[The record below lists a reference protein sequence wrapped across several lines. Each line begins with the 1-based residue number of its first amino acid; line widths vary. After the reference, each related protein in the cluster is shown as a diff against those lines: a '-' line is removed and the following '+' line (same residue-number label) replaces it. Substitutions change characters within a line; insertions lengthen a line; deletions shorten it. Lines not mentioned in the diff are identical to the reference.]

1 MKIEATKMMSSV
13 IKRIAV
19 CASTALL
26 VVSCA
31 KQNKQ
36 PFYNTGVVYCSES
49 NPVTF
54 NPQLDTSS
62 TTSDAT
68 SHQLYDRLLDFDPDS
83 GRIVPSLASS
93 WLVSEDG
100 LTYAFQLRRG
110 VAFHT
115 TDFFTPTR
123 NFNAD
128 DVIFSIDRWRLKSHP
143 FHNVSNGSY
152 PYFESLGLADN
163 IADVTR
169 VNGYRVEITLKRRD
183 SSFLANLATDF
194 AVILSEEYAALL
206 FEQGTPSQIDHL
218 PVGTG
223 PYRFGSFRKDSY
235 IKYFHHDDYWRRVLE
250 DEGLESGGL
259 RGDDNYSSNSV
270 VDNNS
275 DFSND
280 EVSSHNSG
288 SNLETGGETANAS
301 NASLK
306 QLIFDITPRS
316 SLRLAK
322 LMTGECDATA
332 FPAQTELEVI
342 RNREDLTLAEK
353 PGLNIGF
360 WAFNTQRP
368 PFDNPNVRRALAFAI
383 DKNTLLEAVYFDS
396 ASRAKSLLPA
406 ASWAYQNDA
415 DDTAYNPVLA
425 RSLLAEAGI
434 KPGFSMTIW
443 AMPVE
448 RAYNP
453 NAIKMAELIQRYLR
467 EVGVEANIV
476 TYDWKTFRRHL
487 QEGLHD
493 SVLIGWS
500 ADNGD
505 PDNFYRPLLSCGA
518 IPSGTNRAM
527 WCDEDYDRL
536 INEAL
541 KTEDLDK
548 RRAIYHQVN
557 RLMYERL
564 PLVPIAHA
572 YRYQAYRNEVKG
584 MTINPFGG
592 VRFGGVEKIL

>member
-1 MKIEATKMMSSV
+1 MFNGWVVRLSLV
-13 IKRIAV
+13 L
-19 CASTALL
+19 CAALL
-26 VVSCA
+26 VVSCG

-36 PFYNTGVVYCSES
+36 AFYNSGIIYCSES

-62 TTSDAT
+62 TTSDAS

-93 WLVSEDG
+93 WLVTNDG
-100 LTYAFQLRRG
+100 LTYVFQLRKD
-110 VAFHT
+110 VAFHST
-115 TDFFTPTR
+115 AYFTPSRT
-123 NFNAD
+123 FNAD
-128 DVIFSIDRWRLKSHP
+128 DVIFSLDRWRLRSHP
-143 FHNVSNGSY
+143 YHYVSGGRY
-152 PYFESLGLADN
+152 PYFESLGLAQN
-163 IADVTR
+163 IASVER
-169 VNGYRVEITLKRRD
+169 VNGYRIEITLKRRD
-183 SSFLANLATDF
+183 SSFLSNLATDF
-194 AVILSEEYAALL
+194 AVILSEEYAAQLA
-206 FEQGTPSQIDHL
+206 EDGTPSKIDQL
-218 PVGTG
+218 PIGTG
-223 PYRFGSFRKDSY
+223 PFKFVSYRKDHF
-235 IKYFHHDDYWRRVLE
+235 IKYTRHNQYWRLINDNTAE
-250 DEGLESGGL
+250 TFSDNESQ
-259 RGDDNYSSNSV
+259 NV
-270 VDNNS
+270 AVDS
-275 DFSND
+275 TQQD
-280 EVSSHNSG
+280 
-288 SNLETGGETANAS
+288 ETALASSIDDAS
-301 NASLK
+301 NTSVE
-306 QLIFDITPRS
+306 QLVFDITPRS

-322 LMTGECDATA
+322 LITGECDATA

-342 RNREDLTLAEK
+342 RTRDDLVLAEK

-368 PFDNPNVRRALAFAI
+368 PFDNPDVRHALAAAI

-396 ASRAKSLLPA
+396 ATRAKTLLPA
-406 ASWAYQNDA
+406 ASWAFQNDA

-425 RSLLAEAGI
+425 RKLLSDAGV

-453 NAIKMAELIQRYLR
+453 NAHKMAELIQRYLR
-467 EVGVEANIV
+467 DVGVDATIV
-476 TYDWKTFRRHL
+476 SYDWTTFRRHL

-527 WCDEDYDRL
+527 WCNEDYDKL
-536 INEAL
+536 LNEAL
-541 KTEDLDK
+541 QTDNIDE
-548 RRAIYHQVN
+548 RSAIYQQVN
-557 RLMYERL
+557 RLLYERL

-572 YRYQAYRNEVKG
+572 YRYQAYRKDLEN

-592 VRFGGVEKIL
+592 VRFGGVEKSL

>member
-1 MKIEATKMMSSV
+1 MSHGLVTRLSL
-13 IKRIAV
+13 
-19 CASTALL
+19 CLCTALL
-26 VVSCA
+26 VASCA

-36 PFYNTGVVYCSES
+36 AFYNTGIIYCSES

-62 TTSDAT
+62 TTSDAS

-93 WLVSEDG
+93 WLVSDDG
-100 LTYAFQLRRG
+100 LTYAFQLRKD
-110 VAFHT
+110 VWFHKT
-115 TDFFTPTR
+115 GYFEPTR

-128 DVIFSIDRWRLKSHP
+128 DVIFSINRWRLRSHP
-143 FHNVSNGSY
+143 YHYVSGGRY
-152 PYFESLGLADN
+152 PYFESIGLAQN
-163 IADVTR
+163 IESVER

-183 SSFLANLATDF
+183 SSFLSNLATDF
-194 AVILSEEYAALL
+194 AVILSEEYADALAKA
-206 FEQGTPSQIDHL
+206 GTPSQIDEL
-218 PVGTG
+218 PIGTG
-223 PYRFGSFRKDSY
+223 PFKFYSYRKDHF
-235 IKYFHHDDYWRRVLE
+235 IKYKRHDNYWRIQAME
-250 DEGLESGGL
+250 EHTNG
-259 RGDDNYSSNSV
+259 
-270 VDNNS
+270 
-275 DFSND
+275 
-280 EVSSHNSG
+280 NSG
-288 SNLETGGETANAS
+288 VTSEPQGVSEEQKRETPVVE
-301 NASLK
+301 

-342 RNREDLTLAEK
+342 RTESDLTLAEK

-368 PFDNPNVRRALAFAI
+368 PFDNPDVRRALAVAI

-396 ASRAKSLLPA
+396 ATRAKTLLPA
-406 ASWAYQNDA
+406 ASWAFQNDA

-425 RSLLAEAGI
+425 RKLLADAGVA
-434 KPGFSMTIW
+434 PGFSMTIW

-453 NAIKMAELIQRYLR
+453 NANKMAELIQRYLR
-467 EVGVEANIV
+467 DVGVEATIV
-476 TYDWKTFRRHL
+476 SYDWTTFRRHL

-527 WCDEDYDRL
+527 WCNDDYDKL
-536 INEAL
+536 LNEAL
-541 KTEDLDK
+541 QTDDIEE
-548 RRAIYHQVN
+548 RTAIYKQVN
-557 RLMYERL
+557 RLLYERL

-572 YRYQAYRNEVKG
+572 YRYQAYRNELQG

-592 VRFGGVEKIL
+592 VRFGGVEKTL

>member
-1 MKIEATKMMSSV
+1 MSHCLV
-13 IKRIAV
+13 KRLSL
-19 CASTALL
+19 CLCTALL
-26 VVSCA
+26 VASCA
-31 KQNKQ
+31 KQNNQ
-36 PFYNTGVVYCSES
+36 AFYNTGIIYCSES

-62 TTSDAT
+62 TTSDAS

-93 WLVSEDG
+93 WLVSDDG
-100 LTYAFQLRRG
+100 LTYAFQLRKD
-110 VAFHT
+110 VWFHT
-115 TDFFTPTR
+115 TGYFEPSR

-143 FHNVSNGSY
+143 YHYVSGGSY
-152 PYFESLGLADN
+152 PYFESIGIAQN
-163 IADVTR
+163 IASVER

-194 AVILSEEYAALL
+194 AVILSKEYATELA
-206 FEQGTPSQIDHL
+206 QAGTPSKIDQL
-218 PVGTG
+218 PIGTG
-223 PYRFGSFRKDSY
+223 PFKFESYRKDHF
-235 IKYFHHDDYWRRVLE
+235 IKYLRHDNYWRTQTHEVK
-250 DEGLESGGL
+250 G
-259 RGDDNYSSNSV
+259 
-270 VDNNS
+270 S
-275 DFSND
+275 DLATELQN
-280 EVSSHNSG
+280 VS
-288 SNLETGGETANAS
+288 EKQKITQVE
-301 NASLK
+301 

-342 RNREDLTLAEK
+342 RTEDDLTLAEK
-353 PGLNIGF
+353 PGLNVGF

-368 PFDNPNVRRALAFAI
+368 PFDNPDVRRALAAAI

-396 ASRAKSLLPA
+396 ATRAKTLLPA
-406 ASWAYQNDA
+406 ASWAFQNDA

-425 RSLLAEAGI
+425 RKLLADAGI
-434 KPGFSMTIW
+434 APGFSMTIW

-453 NAIKMAELIQRYLR
+453 NATKMAELIQRYLR
-467 EVGVEANIV
+467 DIGVEATIV
-476 TYDWKTFRRHL
+476 SYDWATFRRHL

-527 WCDEDYDRL
+527 WCNDDYDKL
-536 INEAL
+536 LNEAL
-541 KTEDLDK
+541 QTDDIDE
-548 RRAIYHQVN
+548 RSAIYKQVN
-557 RLMYERL
+557 RLLYERL
-564 PLVPIAHA
+564 PVVPIAHA
-572 YRYQAYRNEVKG
+572 YRYQAYRNELKG

-592 VRFGGVEKIL
+592 VRFGGVEKKL

>member
-1 MKIEATKMMSSV
+1 MFNGWVVRLSLV
-13 IKRIAV
+13 L
-19 CASTALL
+19 CTALL
-26 VVSCA
+26 VVSCG

-36 PFYNTGVVYCSES
+36 AFYNSGIIYCSES

-62 TTSDAT
+62 TTSDAS

-93 WLVSEDG
+93 WLVTNDG
-100 LTYAFQLRRG
+100 LTYVFQLRKD
-110 VAFHT
+110 VAFHST
-115 TDFFTPTR
+115 AYFTPSRT
-123 NFNAD
+123 FNAD
-128 DVIFSIDRWRLKSHP
+128 DVIFSLDRWRLRSHP
-143 FHNVSNGSY
+143 YHYVSGGRY
-152 PYFESLGLADN
+152 PYFESLGLAQN
-163 IADVTR
+163 IASVER
-169 VNGYRVEITLKRRD
+169 VNGYRIEITLKRRD
-183 SSFLANLATDF
+183 SSFLSNLATDF
-194 AVILSEEYAALL
+194 AVILSEEYAAQLA
-206 FEQGTPSQIDHL
+206 EDGTPSKIDQL
-218 PVGTG
+218 PIGTG
-223 PYRFGSFRKDSY
+223 PFKFVSYRKDHF
-235 IKYFHHDDYWRRVLE
+235 IKYARHNQYWRLINDNTPE
-250 DEGLESGGL
+250 TSADNESQ
-259 RGDDNYSSNSV
+259 NV
-270 VDNNS
+270 AVDS
-275 DFSND
+275 TQQD
-280 EVSSHNSG
+280 
-288 SNLETGGETANAS
+288 ETALASSIDDAS
-301 NASLK
+301 NTSVE
-306 QLIFDITPRS
+306 QLVFDITPRS

-322 LMTGECDATA
+322 LITGECDATA

-342 RNREDLTLAEK
+342 RTRDDLVLAEK

-368 PFDNPNVRRALAFAI
+368 PFDNPDVRHALAAAI

-396 ASRAKSLLPA
+396 ATRAKTLLPA
-406 ASWAYQNDA
+406 ASWAFQNDA

-425 RSLLAEAGI
+425 RKLLSDAGV

-453 NAIKMAELIQRYLR
+453 NAHKMAELIQRYLR
-467 EVGVEANIV
+467 DVGVDATIV
-476 TYDWKTFRRHL
+476 SYDWTTFRRHL

-527 WCDEDYDRL
+527 WCNEDYDKL
-536 INEAL
+536 LNEAL
-541 KTEDLDK
+541 QTDNIDE
-548 RRAIYHQVN
+548 RSAIYQQVN
-557 RLMYERL
+557 RLLYERL

-572 YRYQAYRNEVKG
+572 YRYQAYRKDLEN

-592 VRFGGVEKIL
+592 VRFGGVEKSL

>member
-1 MKIEATKMMSSV
+1 MYIGIVKRV
-13 IKRIAV
+13 IVALF
-19 CASTALL
+19 TALL
-26 VVSCA
+26 VVSCG
-31 KQNKQ
+31 KQNKEA
-36 PFYNTGVVYCSES
+36 FYNTGIIYCSES

-68 SHQLYDRLLDFDPDS
+68 SHQIYDRLLDFDPDS

-93 WLVSEDG
+93 WLVSNDG
-100 LTYAFQLRRG
+100 LTYAFQLRKD
-110 VAFHT
+110 VKFHKT
-115 TDFFTPTR
+115 HYFTPTR

-128 DVIFSIDRWRLKSHP
+128 DVVFSINRWRLPSHP
-143 FHNVSNGSY
+143 FHSVSGGRY
-152 PYFESLGLADN
+152 PYFESLGLAQN
-163 IADVTR
+163 IAAVKR
-169 VNGYRVEITLKRRD
+169 VNGYRVEITLRRRD

-194 AVILSEEYAALL
+194 AVILSKEYASAL
-206 FEQGTPSQIDHL
+206 FDAGNPSKIDNL
-218 PVGTG
+218 PIGTG
-223 PYRFGSFRKDSY
+223 PFKFESYRKDRF
-235 IKYFHHDDYWRRVLE
+235 IKYLRHKDYWRN
-250 DEGLESGGL
+250 DELAAQ
-259 RGDDNYSSNSV
+259 
-270 VDNNS
+270 DNNNIPAS
-275 DFSND
+275 KEFDDESNEEDQAFSALSKQGGNTHD
-280 EVSSHNSG
+280 ELVG
-288 SNLETGGETANAS
+288 VE
-301 NASLK
+301 

-342 RNREDLTLAEK
+342 RTRNDLTLAEK

-368 PFDNPNVRRALAFAI
+368 PFDNPDVRRALASAI

-396 ASRAKSLLPA
+396 ATRAKTLLPA
-406 ASWAYQNDA
+406 ASWAFQNDA

-425 RSLLAEAGI
+425 RQLLANAGV
-434 KPGFSMTIW
+434 KEGFSMTIW

-453 NAIKMAELIQRYLR
+453 NATKMAELIQRYLR
-467 EVGVEANIV
+467 DIGVEATIV
-476 TYDWKTFRRHL
+476 SYDWTTFRRHL
-487 QEGLHD
+487 QDGLHD

-536 INEAL
+536 LNEAL
-541 KTEDLDK
+541 QTEDIDE
-548 RRAIYHQVN
+548 RTAIYHQVN
-557 RLMYERL
+557 RLLYERL

-572 YRYQAYRNEVKG
+572 YRYQAYREELNGVV
-584 MTINPFGG
+584 INPFGG
-592 VRFGGVEKIL
+592 VRFGGVEKTL

>member
-1 MKIEATKMMSSV
+1 MMSSV
-13 IKRIAV
+13 IKRLAV

-93 WLVSEDG
+93 WLVSDDG
-100 LTYAFQLRRG
+100 LTYVFQLRRG

-115 TDFFTPTR
+115 TQFFTPTR
-123 NFNAD
+123 NFNAN
-128 DVIFSIDRWRLKSHP
+128 DVIFSINRWRLDSHP
-143 FHNVSNGSY
+143 FHNVSSGSY

-169 VNGYRVEITLKRRD
+169 VNGYRIEITLKRRD

-194 AVILSEEYAALL
+194 AVILSEEYAEQL
-206 FEQGTPSQIDHL
+206 FEQGNPSQIDQL

-223 PYRFGSFRKDSY
+223 PYRFESFRKDSY
-235 IKYFHHDDYWRRVLE
+235 IKYLHHEDYWRAFEGQALE
-250 DEGLESGGL
+250 ESS
-259 RGDDNYSSNSV
+259 DDS
-270 VDNNS
+270 DNILAS
-275 DFSND
+275 EQGAADSAD
-280 EVSSHNSG
+280 VKVETGKKASG
-288 SNLETGGETANAS
+288 SSDAS
-301 NASLK
+301 VK

-434 KPGFSMTIW
+434 EPGFSMTIW

-527 WCDEDYDRL
+527 WCNEDYDRL
-536 INEAL
+536 IDAAL

-592 VRFGGVEKIL
+592 VRFGGVEKVL

>member
-1 MKIEATKMMSSV
+1 MMSGV
-13 IKRIAV
+13 IKRVAI

-93 WLVSEDG
+93 WLVSDDG

-115 TDFFTPTR
+115 TKFFTPTR
-123 NFNAD
+123 NFNAN
-128 DVIFSIDRWRLKSHP
+128 DVIFSIDRWRLDSHP
-143 FHNVSNGSY
+143 FHNVSSGSY
-152 PYFESLGLADN
+152 PYFESLGLAEN

-194 AVILSEEYAALL
+194 AVILSEEYAEQL
-206 FEQGTPSQIDHL
+206 FEQGNPSQIDQL

-223 PYRFGSFRKDSY
+223 PYRFESFRKDSY
-235 IKYFHHDDYWRRVLE
+235 IKYLHHENYWRANDGEALE
-250 DEGLESGGL
+250 NHSDESDSIWASEQGLSIEENFANEEG
-259 RGDDNYSSNSV
+259 SV
-270 VDNNS
+270 NNA
-275 DFSND
+275 DANM
-280 EVSSHNSG
+280 EKNTKASG
-288 SNLETGGETANAS
+288 SS
-301 NASLK
+301 DVSVK

-342 RNREDLTLAEK
+342 RNRGDLTLAEK

-434 KPGFSMTIW
+434 EPGFSMTIW

-527 WCDEDYDRL
+527 WCNEDYDRL
-536 INEAL
+536 IDAAL

-592 VRFGGVEKIL
+592 VRFGGVEKVL

>member
-1 MKIEATKMMSSV
+1 MLASML
-13 IKRIAV
+13 KRVAV
-19 CASTALL
+19 CALTAMC

-36 PFYNTGVVYCSES
+36 PFYSTGVVYCSES

-93 WLVSEDG
+93 WLVSDDG
-100 LTYAFQLRRG
+100 LTYAFQLRRD
-110 VAFHT
+110 VEFHN
-115 TDFFTPTR
+115 TDYFTPSR
-123 NFNAD
+123 NFNAS
-128 DVIFSIDRWRLKSHP
+128 DVLFSINRWRLPTHP

-152 PYFESLGLADN
+152 PYFDSLGLADN
-163 IADVTR
+163 IAEVNR

-194 AVILSEEYAALL
+194 SVILSQEYGSQL
-206 FEQGTPSQIDHL
+206 FRKGNPSQIDQL

-223 PYRFGSFRKDSY
+223 PYKFESFRKDSY
-235 IKYFHHDDYWRRVLE
+235 IKYLHHENYWRRDINAGVNDLIE
-250 DEGLESGGL
+250 NADEGLEGNTEGNTK
-259 RGDDNYSSNSV
+259 DNTEKLGV
-270 VDNNS
+270 
-275 DFSND
+275 
-280 EVSSHNSG
+280 
-288 SNLETGGETANAS
+288 ANADTS
-301 NASLK
+301 VK

-342 RNREDLTLAEK
+342 RNREDLILAEK

-360 WAFNTQRP
+360 WAFNTQRA
-368 PFDNPNVRRALAFAI
+368 PFDNPNVRRALAIAI

-425 RSLLAEAGI
+425 RRLLAEAGI
-434 KPGFSMTIW
+434 EPGFSMTIW

-453 NAIKMAELIQRYLR
+453 NAMKMAELIQRYLR

-527 WCDEDYDRL
+527 WCDKDYDRL

-557 RLMYERL
+557 RLLFERL

-572 YRYQAYRNEVKG
+572 YRYQAYRSEVKG
-584 MTINPFGG
+584 MIINPFGG
-592 VRFGGVEKIL
+592 VRFGGVEKEL

>member
-1 MKIEATKMMSSV
+1 MSHCLV
-13 IKRIAV
+13 KRLSL
-19 CASTALL
+19 CLCTALL
-26 VVSCA
+26 VASCA

-36 PFYNTGVVYCSES
+36 AFYNTGIIYCSES

-62 TTSDAT
+62 TTSDAS

-93 WLVSEDG
+93 WLVSDDG
-100 LTYAFQLRRG
+100 LTYAFQLRRD
-110 VAFHT
+110 VWFHT
-115 TDFFTPTR
+115 TGYFEPSR

-143 FHNVSNGSY
+143 YHYVSGGSY
-152 PYFESLGLADN
+152 PYFESIGIAQN
-163 IADVTR
+163 IASVER

-194 AVILSEEYAALL
+194 AVILSKEYATELA
-206 FEQGTPSQIDHL
+206 QAGTPSKIDQL
-218 PVGTG
+218 PIGTG
-223 PYRFGSFRKDSY
+223 PFKFESYRKDHF
-235 IKYFHHDDYWRRVLE
+235 IKYLRHDNYWRTQTHEVK
-250 DEGLESGGL
+250 G
-259 RGDDNYSSNSV
+259 
-270 VDNNS
+270 S
-275 DFSND
+275 DLATELQN
-280 EVSSHNSG
+280 VS
-288 SNLETGGETANAS
+288 EEQKITQVE
-301 NASLK
+301 

-342 RNREDLTLAEK
+342 RTEDDLTLAEK
-353 PGLNIGF
+353 PGLNVGF

-368 PFDNPNVRRALAFAI
+368 PFDNPDVRRALAAAI

-396 ASRAKSLLPA
+396 ATRAKTLLPA
-406 ASWAYQNDA
+406 ASWAFQNDA

-425 RSLLAEAGI
+425 RKLLADAGI
-434 KPGFSMTIW
+434 APGFSMTIW

-453 NAIKMAELIQRYLR
+453 NATKMAELIQRYLR
-467 EVGVEANIV
+467 DVGVDATIV
-476 TYDWKTFRRHL
+476 SYDLATFRRHL

-527 WCDEDYDRL
+527 WCNDDYDKL
-536 INEAL
+536 LNEAL
-541 KTEDLDK
+541 QTDDIDE
-548 RRAIYHQVN
+548 RSAIYKQVN
-557 RLMYERL
+557 RLLYERL
-564 PLVPIAHA
+564 PVVPIAHA
-572 YRYQAYRNEVKG
+572 YRYQAYRNELKG

-592 VRFGGVEKIL
+592 VRFGGVEKKL

>member
-1 MKIEATKMMSSV
+1 MSHGLVTRLSL
-13 IKRIAV
+13 
-19 CASTALL
+19 CLCTALL
-26 VVSCA
+26 VASCA

-36 PFYNTGVVYCSES
+36 AFYNTGIIYCSES

-62 TTSDAT
+62 TTSDAS
-68 SHQLYDRLLDFDPDS
+68 SHQLYDRLLDFDPGS

-93 WLVSEDG
+93 WLVSDDG
-100 LTYAFQLRRG
+100 LTYAFQLRKD
-110 VAFHT
+110 VWFHKT
-115 TDFFTPTR
+115 GYFEPTR

-128 DVIFSIDRWRLKSHP
+128 DVIFSINRWRLRSHP
-143 FHNVSNGSY
+143 YHYVSGGRY
-152 PYFESLGLADN
+152 PYFESIGLAQN
-163 IADVTR
+163 IESVER

-183 SSFLANLATDF
+183 SSFLSNLATDF
-194 AVILSEEYAALL
+194 AVILSEEYADALAKA
-206 FEQGTPSQIDHL
+206 GTPSQIDEL
-218 PVGTG
+218 PIGTG
-223 PYRFGSFRKDSY
+223 PFKFYSYRKDHF
-235 IKYFHHDDYWRRVLE
+235 IKYKRHDNYWRIQAME
-250 DEGLESGGL
+250 EHTNG
-259 RGDDNYSSNSV
+259 
-270 VDNNS
+270 
-275 DFSND
+275 
-280 EVSSHNSG
+280 NSG
-288 SNLETGGETANAS
+288 VTSEPQGVSEEQKRETPVVE
-301 NASLK
+301 

-342 RNREDLTLAEK
+342 RTESDLTLAEK

-368 PFDNPNVRRALAFAI
+368 PFDNPDVRRALAVAI

-396 ASRAKSLLPA
+396 ATRAKTLLPA
-406 ASWAYQNDA
+406 ASWAFQNDA

-425 RSLLAEAGI
+425 RKLLADAGVA
-434 KPGFSMTIW
+434 PGFSMTIW

-453 NAIKMAELIQRYLR
+453 NANKMAELIQRYLR
-467 EVGVEANIV
+467 DVGVEATIV
-476 TYDWKTFRRHL
+476 SYDWTTFRRHL

-527 WCDEDYDRL
+527 WCNDDYDKL
-536 INEAL
+536 LNEAL
-541 KTEDLDK
+541 QTDDIEE
-548 RRAIYHQVN
+548 RTTIYKQVN
-557 RLMYERL
+557 RLLYERL

-572 YRYQAYRNEVKG
+572 YRYQAYRNELQG

-592 VRFGGVEKIL
+592 VRFGGVEKTL

>member
-1 MKIEATKMMSSV
+1 MSHGLMKRLSL
-13 IKRIAV
+13 
-19 CASTALL
+19 CLCTALL
-26 VVSCA
+26 VASCA

-36 PFYNTGVVYCSES
+36 AFYNTGIIYCSES

-62 TTSDAT
+62 TTSDAS

-93 WLVSEDG
+93 WLVSDDG
-100 LTYAFQLRRG
+100 LTYAFQLRRD
-110 VAFHT
+110 VWFHT
-115 TDFFTPTR
+115 TRYFEPSR

-128 DVIFSIDRWRLKSHP
+128 DVIFSIDRWRLSSHP
-143 FHNVSNGSY
+143 YHYVSGGSY
-152 PYFESLGLADN
+152 PYFESIGLAQN
-163 IADVTR
+163 IASVER

-194 AVILSEEYAALL
+194 AVILSEEYANKLA
-206 FEQGTPSQIDHL
+206 QAGTPSKIDQL
-218 PVGTG
+218 PIGTG
-223 PYRFGSFRKDSY
+223 PFKFESYRKDHF
-235 IKYFHHDDYWRRVLE
+235 IKYLRHDNYWRTQALKE
-250 DEGLESGGL
+250 
-259 RGDDNYSSNSV
+259 N
-270 VDNNS
+270 
-275 DFSND
+275 
-280 EVSSHNSG
+280 G
-288 SNLETGGETANAS
+288 SNMAS
-301 NASLK
+301 APQDVSEAQNK
-306 QLIFDITPRS
+306 PDVEQLIFDITPRS

-342 RNREDLTLAEK
+342 RTEDDLTLAEK
-353 PGLNIGF
+353 PGLNVGF

-368 PFDNPNVRRALAFAI
+368 PFDNPDVRRALAAAI

-396 ASRAKSLLPA
+396 ATRAKTLLPA
-406 ASWAYQNDA
+406 ASWAFQNDA

-425 RSLLAEAGI
+425 RKLLADAGI
-434 KPGFSMTIW
+434 APGFSMTIW

-453 NAIKMAELIQRYLR
+453 NATKMAELIQRYLR
-467 EVGVEANIV
+467 DVGVDATIV
-476 TYDWKTFRRHL
+476 SYDWATFRRHL

-527 WCDEDYDRL
+527 WCNDSYDKL
-536 INEAL
+536 LNEAL
-541 KTEDLDK
+541 QTDDIDE
-548 RRAIYHQVN
+548 RAAIYKQVN
-557 RLMYERL
+557 RLLYERL
-564 PLVPIAHA
+564 PVVPIAHA
-572 YRYQAYRNEVKG
+572 YRYQAYRNELEG

-592 VRFGGVEKIL
+592 VRFGGVEKAL